1 MGNVPCASYQAYY
14 STDVLHNSASAGSP
28 LAEKQGDQ
36 TLNAVLVAVSAFPA
50 MAFFVETIVYI
61 SAIPLAGGGWVH
73 ARLSCD
79 IGLQTL
85 PAEDGRL
92 CAAAF
97 VQNRRSY
104 TGCTDAPNPSGE
116 SGRPWC
122 YVEAQAHG
130 NI

>member
-36 TLNAVLVAVSAFPA
+36 TLNAVSVEVSAFLRS
-50 MAFFVETIVYI
+50 IVYI
-61 SAIPLAGGGWVH
+61 SAIPFAIPLAGGGWVH

-122 YVEAQAHG
+122 YVEAQAHV